1 MERDF
6 RSLQAADREKNVIK
20 CTDFRTAL
28 VEYIREQA
36 KPVDKYSHQPRLYE
50 LTRQIGAG
58 LDYDDDVVF
67 AAVWLHD
74 LGVFVGHR
82 PEEPVAL
89 AAWDC
94 VAYAMRQAPEVLA
107 RFGFPAAKIPAVVE
121 VIRTHQPQCQP
132 VSLEGEIVREADML
146 EQLGAATILRTTC
159 KIGRDTRFRTFP
171 EVLRVLQKNA
181 DTLPGLLTLMACRPS
196 AVFSTPKVAVAMESR
211 ERRWPRVFCNSTS
224 MSSVGNW
231 VRSYAV

>member
-1 MERDF
+1 MRHNDF
-6 RSLQAADREKNVIK
+6 RK
-20 CTDFRTAL
+20 AL

-82 PEEPVAL
+82 PEEPAAL

-94 VAYAMRQAPEVLA
+94 VAYAMQQAPKVLA
-107 RFGFPAAKIPAVVE
+107 GIAFPAEKVPAVVE
-121 VIRTHQPQCQP
+121 VIRTHQPHFQP
-132 VSLEGEIVREADML
+132 LSLEGDIMRDADML

-159 KIGRDTRFRTFP
+159 KIGRDTRFQTFP
-171 EVLRVLQKNA
+171 EVLRVLKKNA
-181 DTLPGLLTLMACRPS
+181 DTLPGLLKLPG
-196 AVFSTPKVAVAMESR
+196 SR
-211 ERRWPRVFCNSTS
+211 KLAEPRVQVLHAFLAAAEAEGCTPANE
-224 MSSVGNW
+224 
-231 VRSYAV
+231 